1 MIRTVLTSGYHR
13 ANGQSWI
20 KPVGGVECGVDDGM
34 LWAVAVSPPRIYIRE
49 VSIGIRYLFGMLDTH
64 NGHIGYGI
72 LLGLQVKRGKR
83 GISSAVGLGYYK
95 NRRDA

>member
-13 ANGQSWI
+13 ANGQWWI

-49 VSIGIRYLFGMLDTH
+49 VSIGIRYLFGRLGH
-64 NGHIGYGI
+64 NSHIGYGI
-72 LLGLQVKRGKR
+72 LLGLSQKG
-83 GISSAVGLGYYK
+83 
-95 NRRDA
+95 N